1 MDVEIDLS
9 NTIIETQRLVLRPW
23 LESYLDD
30 LYEYASVEG
39 VGEMAGWPHHKSIEE
54 SRNILHL
61 FIADKN
67 VLAVVFKEN
76 NKVIGSL
83 GLHYSWANEEHEY
96 KNLKIKEI
104 GYVLSK
110 DYWGMGLMPEA
121 VSAVIKFCFDK
132 LNLNALTVGHFVENM
147 QSRRV
152 IEKCGFKIYKKS
164 EYYSE
169 QLKKSFQDIKYILIR

>member
-23 LESYLDD
+23 LESDLDD

-76 NKVIGSL
+76 NKVIL
-83 GLHYSWANEEHEY
+83 QHYHANEDMNT
-96 KNLKIKEI
+96 NLKIKEI

-110 DYWGMGLMPEA
+110 DYWGMGLMPELS
-121 VSAVIKFCFDK
+121 VQLLSF
-132 LNLNALTVGHFVENM
+132 ALTN
-147 QSRRV
+147 
-152 IEKCGFKIYKKS
+152 
-164 EYYSE
+164 
-169 QLKKSFQDIKYILIR
+169 